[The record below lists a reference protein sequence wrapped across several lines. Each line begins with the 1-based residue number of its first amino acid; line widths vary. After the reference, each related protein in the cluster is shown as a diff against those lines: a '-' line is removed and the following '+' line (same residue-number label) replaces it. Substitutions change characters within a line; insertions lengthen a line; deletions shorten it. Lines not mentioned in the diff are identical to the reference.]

1 MNKKT
6 LISCCILATNVLLAQ
21 NVRVSN
27 DIIKYDAVD
36 VAKIIV
42 TDNSY
47 TVTSL
52 DGQKSYTFLENKGKL
67 VNGETYFTYVITD
80 HRNQKSNNFVLY
92 DPTEILGRRG
102 TFVLNFTDSAFKN
115 KPHTFI
121 SEYGFNSGKI
131 DNLINKNPVDS
142 QEEIKKKNDS
152 ISTKLSS
159 TIKQFDD
166 DQLSI
171 TFDNKI
177 KKTQN
182 GSKIDIGKIE
192 RITKPGEPL
201 NYRVYLMLNNSLEFV
216 GYYGRSGFVN
226 SNFLTGDSK
235 KGEKVQF
242 DSHLMIRG
250 DQMYKIPSESGSTL
264 PLSKDPNAK
273 KIVALVYDKFKNQLA
288 N

>member
-1 MNKKT
+1 MKKN
-6 LISCCILATNVLLAQ
+6 LIGCCILTANLFLAQ
-21 NVRVSN
+21 NIRVTN
-27 DIIKYDAVD
+27 DIIKYDALD
-36 VAKIIV
+36 IAKIIV

-52 DGQKSYTFLENKGKL
+52 DGQKSYTFLESKGKL
-67 VNGETYFTYVITD
+67 ANGETYFTYVITD
-80 HRNQKSNNFVLY
+80 NQNRKSNHFVLY
-92 DPTEILGRRG
+92 DAKDLLGKRG
-102 TFVLNFTDSAFKN
+102 TFIHNFTNRPFTN

-131 DNLINKNPVDS
+131 ENLINTDPVDS
-142 QEEIKKKNDS
+142 KAEIKKKNDS
-152 ISTKLSS
+152 ISNKLNSAL
-159 TIKQFDD
+159 KQFDE

-177 KKTQN
+177 KKIQN

-192 RITKPGEPL
+192 RIAKPGEPL
-201 NYRVYLMLNNSLEFV
+201 SYQVYLTMNNKLEFV

-226 SNFLTGDSK
+226 TNFLASDSK
-235 KGEKVQF
+235 KEEKVQF
-242 DSHLMIRG
+242 DSHLMIKG
-250 DQMYKIPSESGSTL
+250 DKMYKILPESGSTL

-273 KIVALVYDKFKNQLA
+273 KIVALVYDKFKNQSE